1 MQKKYIY
8 SIAGASLFVLS
19 IFYIVWHQT
28 SVVNKIFTDHR
39 NQLQTEIKA
48 IQNERFVLRKLIDSF
63 EFKINSDKNILIND
77 IDSFLKKYDKK

>member
-77 IDSFLKKYDKK
+77 IDSFLKKYGKK

>member
-39 NQLQTEIKA
+39 NQLRTEIKA
-48 IQNERFVLRKLIDSF
+48 IQNERLVLRRLIDSF
-63 EFKINSDKNILIND
+63 EFKINTDKKDLLND
-77 IDSFLKKYDKK
+77 IDSFLKRYGKK

>member
-19 IFYIVWHQT
+19 IFYILWHQT

-48 IQNERFVLRKLIDSF
+48 IQNERLVLRRIIDSF

-77 IDSFLKKYDKK
+77 IDSFLKKHGKK

>member
-19 IFYIVWHQT
+19 IFYILWHQT
-28 SVVNKIFTDHR
+28 SVVNKIFIDHR

-48 IQNERFVLRKLIDSF
+48 IQNERLVLRRIIDSF

-77 IDSFLKKYDKK
+77 IDSFLKKYGKK